1 MKNGS
6 CDSHQ
11 VQKRLCLCAV
21 HFLKCADA
29 CGFHGLVVAVSWLL
43 PLNVFLKTE
52 ERVWTPETKGN
63 KLYFVMQWCVL
74 PEEAGDI
81 LFFPSYRARVLWDL
95 YMKRFMQNLANCSG
109 KVLCKASQH
118 HPKTEIAGLGA
129 ALFFCPRKP
138 NRCKPRNLPGQ
149 AKLLGLSFNL
159 NPSCQLYQCSE
170 LFIRGQ
176 SKGSLR
182 K

>member
-21 HFLKCADA
+21 HFLKWADV
-29 CGFHGLVVAVSWLL
+29 CGFLGLVVAVSWLL
-43 PLNVFLKTE
+43 PLIVFVKTG

-63 KLYFVMQWCVL
+63 KLDFVMQCCVL
-74 PEEAGDI
+74 PKEAGVI
-81 LFFPSYRARVLWDL
+81 LFFPSYRPRVLWDL
-95 YMKRFMQNLANCSG
+95 YMKSFMQNLPYCCI
-109 KVLCKASQH
+109 V
-118 HPKTEIAGLGA
+118 
-129 ALFFCPRKP
+129 LFFCPRKP
-138 NRCKPRNLPGQ
+138 NRCKPWSLPGQ
-149 AKLLGLSFNL
+149 AKMLGLLFNL

-170 LFIRGQ
+170 LFMRGQ
-176 SKGSLR
+176 RKGSLR

>member
-11 VQKRLCLCAV
+11 IQKRLCLCAV
-21 HFLKCADA
+21 HFLKWADA
-29 CGFHGLVVAVSWLL
+29 CGLHGLVVAVSWLL

-129 ALFFCPRKP
+129 ALYSSSVPGNPTGASLGVYLGRP
-138 NRCKPRNLPGQ
+138 NCWVSPLIWIPPVNYTKV
-149 AKLLGLSFNL
+149 LSCL
-159 NPSCQLYQCSE
+159 WGVRARDP
-170 LFIRGQ
+170 
-176 SKGSLR
+176 
-182 K
+182 